1 MHQRLDAQPRYRPRT
16 GVEAFDRLTWSGK
29 PDVQVLPVEALP
41 IRAVHHYGTDA
52 KGTVRTIS
60 DGHSKAW
67 DTLVVSRSGMGT
79 YELTC
84 AGKLRKLRSHREQ
97 CVFIPAGVDSI
108 WEFPADH
115 GSFLL
120 YFPENYLAS
129 MLDGNASS
137 EIRPILGERNE
148 RLTHLAGLLEA
159 EMTSPGF
166 GSHLMLDGLV
176 RAIAMVLAQTDGD
189 EAARTAERIH
199 MTPAK
204 LRRVVDFIEANLEN
218 DIGLSEIAGAAELSA
233 FHFSRVFKLTTGETP
248 YHYLRSRRIERARKM
263 LLHGD
268 VPLAELSLACGFAN
282 QSHFTAAFT
291 REIGMSPGR
300 FRRQASGA
308 R

>member
-1 MHQRLDAQPRYRPRT
+1 MHQRFDGRPSYRTRT
-16 GVEAFDRLTWSGK
+16 GVDPFDQLAWSGQ
-29 PDVQVLPVEALP
+29 PEYHVMPVEALP
-41 IRAVHHYGTDA
+41 IKAIQHYGTNA
-52 KGTVRTIS
+52 KGTVRTVS
-60 DGHSKAW
+60 DGSAKAW
-67 DTLVVSRSGMGT
+67 DTLVVNRSGMGIF
-79 YELTC
+79 ELSC
-84 AGKLRKLRSHREQ
+84 DGKVRSMRSHREQ

-129 MLDGNASS
+129 TLDQGQSLQ
-137 EIRPILGERNE
+137 IKPILGERNE
-148 RLTHLAGLLEA
+148 RLAHLVGLLEA
-159 EMTSPGF
+159 EMTTPGF
-166 GSHLMLDGLV
+166 GSHLMMDGLV
-176 RAIAMVLAQTDGD
+176 RAIAMVLSQTDY
-189 EAARTAERIH
+189 EAAARTAERIH

-204 LRRVVDFIEANLEN
+204 LRRVVDYIEANLEN
-218 DIGLSEIAGAAELSA
+218 DIGLNEIAGAAELSP

-263 LLHGD
+263 LLHED

-300 FRRQASGA
+300 FRRQGM